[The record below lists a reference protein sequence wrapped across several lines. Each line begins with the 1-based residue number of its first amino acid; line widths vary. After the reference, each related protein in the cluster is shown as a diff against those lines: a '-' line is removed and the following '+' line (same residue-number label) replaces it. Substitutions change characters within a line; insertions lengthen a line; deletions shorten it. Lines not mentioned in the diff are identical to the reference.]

1 MLVPPGSERVNAF
14 SLFLQSH
21 LGISI
26 LLVKSKKS
34 RHLRTVLL
42 SHSWQF

>member
-1 MLVPPGSERVNAF
+1 MLVTPGSERVNAF
-14 SLFLQSH
+14 SLFLRSH
-21 LGISI
+21 LGNSI
-26 LLVKSKKS
+26 LLAKSKKL